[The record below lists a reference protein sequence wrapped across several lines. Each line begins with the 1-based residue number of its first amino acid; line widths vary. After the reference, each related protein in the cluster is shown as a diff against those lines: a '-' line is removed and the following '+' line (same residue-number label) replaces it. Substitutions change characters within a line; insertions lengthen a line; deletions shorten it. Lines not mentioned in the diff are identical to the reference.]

1 MQTHAM
7 RHWQADGLRWIGS
20 LFALA
25 ARALHAA
32 ARSIV
37 SAAEAIERR
46 LDRPA
51 AITSSELYF
60 DSDAYL
66 AELRAEAH
74 RKYYY

>member
-1 MQTHAM
+1 MSTIAV
-7 RHWQADGLRWIGS
+7 RHWQADGLRWIGG
-20 LFALA
+20 LLVLA
-25 ARALHAA
+25 ARALHAI

-37 SAAEAIERR
+37 AAAESLERR

-51 AITSSELYF
+51 SITSSELYF

>member
-1 MQTHAM
+1 MSTIAV
-7 RHWQADGLRWIGS
+7 RHWQADGLRWIGG
-20 LFALA
+20 LFTLT
-25 ARALHAA
+25 ARALHAIA
-32 ARSIV
+32 TSIV
-37 SAAEAIERR
+37 SAAETIERR

-66 AELRAEAH
+66 AELRAEVH

>member
-1 MQTHAM
+1 MQTIAM
-7 RHWQADGLRWIGS
+7 RHWQADGMRWIGS
-20 LFALA
+20 LFTLA
-25 ARALHAA
+25 ASALHAA

-60 DSDAYL
+60 DSDTYL
-66 AELRAEAH
+66 AELRNDAY